1 MKKAKVISVIQPTV
15 NQREWLDNEKKR
27 TGNMEAS
34 IIRGLI
40 QQAMESK

>member
-27 TGNMEAS
+27 TGNTEAS